1 MTWEKT
7 YLGDGV
13 YASFDGYQV
22 WIWTSNG
29 IENSPRIALEPGV
42 LDALNAYDRR
52 CRTVRAAPPDEPLT
66 LAVPDDGV
74 AL

>member
-1 MTWEKT
+1 MSDTDDNKT

-29 IENSPRIALEPGV
+29 RIALEPETLQSLV
-42 LDALNAYDRR
+42 EFNARQR
-52 CRTVRAAPPDEPLT
+52 EVKTN
-66 LAVPDDGV
+66 G
-74 AL
+74 